1 MEGSHGCNQT
11 VHNHRRDAVV
21 GDLEEAEVSAGA
33 ADLVDDGG
41 AGSGEVDGGDWLG
54 VGSGGGLELL

>member
-1 MEGSHGCNQT
+1 M
-11 VHNHRRDAVV
+11 V
-21 GDLEEAEVSAGA
+21 GDLEEAEVSAGT

-41 AGSGEVDGGDWLG
+41 AGTGEVDGGDWLG